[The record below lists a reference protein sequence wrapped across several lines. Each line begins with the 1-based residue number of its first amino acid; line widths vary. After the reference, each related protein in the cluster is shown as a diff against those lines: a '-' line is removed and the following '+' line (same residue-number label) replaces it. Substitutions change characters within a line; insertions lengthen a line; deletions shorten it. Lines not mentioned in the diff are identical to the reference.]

1 MSKKDI
7 WIDDEPIEI
16 VVSSCDMDSDDEKT
30 VLAKPLKT
38 SEDEILDLFNNAPI
52 SNFKSLVNISQKKW
66 ELLNSLKPYS
76 NYSNLVSLNI
86 FILLT
91 NFI

>member
-16 VVSSCDMDSDDEKT
+16 VASSCDMDSDDEKT

-52 SNFKSLVNISQKKW
+52 SNFKSLVNISQKNW
-66 ELLNSLKPYS
+66 DLLNSLRPFL
-76 NYSNLVSLNI
+76 NYSNLVS
-86 FILLT
+86 
-91 NFI
+91 